1 MMWFSQMQFHIL
13 EKEVAAKYA
22 TKRKNPFASKTDGK
36 RQRSDNVITKT
47 ERDEDPEPL
56 ANTLFNALDSSVDNT
71 VSVVYVLLCNFAQD
85 DYVLTKL

>member
-1 MMWFSQMQFHIL
+1 MHFNIL
-13 EKEVAAKYA
+13 DKEVAVKYA

-47 ERDEDPEPL
+47 ECHEDPKPS

-71 VSVVYVLLCNFAQD
+71 VSVVSYFCAILPKKTMF
-85 DYVLTKL
+85 